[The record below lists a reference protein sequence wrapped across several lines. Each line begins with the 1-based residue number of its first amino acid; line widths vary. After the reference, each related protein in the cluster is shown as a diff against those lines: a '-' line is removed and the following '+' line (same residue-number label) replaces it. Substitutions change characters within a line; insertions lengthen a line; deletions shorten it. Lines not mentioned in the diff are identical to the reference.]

1 MSMTIEQK
9 RAVVAALYTG
19 DAWRAKVAAMR
30 DEQILA
36 IYQRRVLE
44 KGNDS
49 GRGRK

>member
-9 RAVVAALYTG
+9 RAAVAALYPG

-36 IYQRRVLE
+36 IYQRRVLD
-44 KGNDS
+44 KGSNS
-49 GRGRK
+49 GRGNK